1 MEDGTKVRISK
12 KTGALIPKPDRSHLT
27 YFQRNKN
34 KNAGPL
40 DTDPELVLTK
50 TYAGEDFMKIEYEF
64 EEYLRMKE
72 EKERLFV
79 FEK

>member
-1 MEDGTKVRISK
+1 M
-12 KTGALIPKPDRSHLT
+12 T